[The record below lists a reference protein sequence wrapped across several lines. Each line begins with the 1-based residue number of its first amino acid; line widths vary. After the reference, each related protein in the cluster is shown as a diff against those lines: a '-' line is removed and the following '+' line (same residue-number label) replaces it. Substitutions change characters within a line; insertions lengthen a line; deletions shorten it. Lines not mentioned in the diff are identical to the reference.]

1 MVRVSSLFVLVD
13 CHTIKVKK
21 AKEVGYAS
29 RTNLEHQVK
38 TEAVIG
44 FDSRVLECQYTDVI
58 LALVFLFDLVSV
70 VAVCKQVGIF
80 PYLLWLRVQI

>member
-44 FDSRVLECQYTDVI
+44 FDSRVLECQNTCKIQVLVI
-58 LALVFLFDLVSV
+58 STTLISEA
-70 VAVCKQVGIF
+70 AVC
-80 PYLLWLRVQI
+80 R